1 MELHEAYEYFF
12 KGWLRSD
19 ESMSR
24 VFEALTKASATKQLQ
39 AEWLLEKAESAFA
52 AETAVEGEK
61 PRLDPNVFR
70 ANAAASRTNGTVHKS
85 SESHEEIRN
94 GERSW
99 REKIEEWVFG
109 WSLQGYNSYPIVAL
123 EKESLASEQYKI
135 LREQIKRLRTES
147 GIRNFSI
154 TSPVKRD
161 GKTTVAVNLAAAL
174 SLDYEEKVL
183 LIDGDLRAPSVHRYF
198 NVPESP
204 GLVDYLASS
213 AKLNLKNIVQETFVP
228 GLHILPAGKPS
239 YLASELLAKERMK
252 QVLEEAQAEFPGHHI
267 IIDGPPILST
277 PDPLVIA
284 RHVDGVLLVVRAGKT
299 PRDYL
304 TKALQS
310 LNSKKIMGVVLNG
323 ANLGISSKYYYY
335 STNGS

>member
-1 MELHEAYEYFF
+1 
-12 KGWLRSD
+12 
-19 ESMSR
+19 MSR
-24 VFEALTKASATKQLQ
+24 VFEALTKASATKQAQ
-39 AEWLLEKAESAFA
+39 GEWSVEKAGSFVA
-52 AETAVEGEK
+52 AELAVEVSK
-61 PRLDPNVFR
+61 PDLDPNLFR
-70 ANAAASRTNGTVHKS
+70 ANRGVGGTNGTLHKT
-85 SESHEEIRN
+85 SEGYQYIRN

-123 EKESLASEQYKI
+123 EKESPASEQYKI
-135 LREQIKRLRTES
+135 LREQIKRLRTEL
-147 GIRNFSI
+147 GIRKFSI
-154 TSPVKRD
+154 TSPVKKD

-183 LIDGDLRAPSVHRYF
+183 VIDGDLRAPSIHRYF
-198 NVPESP
+198 NAPESP

-213 AKLNLKNIVQETFVP
+213 AKMNLKNIVQETFVP

-239 YLASELLAKERMK
+239 YLASDLLAKERMK

-310 LNSKKIMGVVLNG
+310 LNSNKVMGVVLNG
-323 ANLGISSKYYYY
+323 ADLGISSKYYYY
-335 STNGS
+335 STNAS